1 MTELKNLQFL
11 IDNNKQKINIEISK
25 SMLIDLDEYIK
36 SQGLSNRKRFI
47 ELLIY
52 RFIYE
57 NKNIL

>member
-1 MTELKNLQFL
+1 MSELKNLQFL

>member
-1 MTELKNLQFL
+1 MSELKNLQFL

-25 SMLIDLDEYIK
+25 SMLTDLDEYIK